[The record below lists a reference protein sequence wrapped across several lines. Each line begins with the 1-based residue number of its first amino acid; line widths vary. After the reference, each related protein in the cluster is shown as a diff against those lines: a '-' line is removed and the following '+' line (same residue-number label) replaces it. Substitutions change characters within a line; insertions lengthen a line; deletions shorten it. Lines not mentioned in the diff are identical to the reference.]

1 MKIKLSDFILEQ
13 SISESSIFDIE
24 FERLSAEIDVC
35 IALCESYIKQ
45 YEMSIYQ
52 EAIAPPAPPPPKTT
66 TTTAVQPQYSVV
78 GPQVPGKQQQQE
90 DGFVKKAAKKGVDMY
105 VDHVIKENS
114 GLHVWS
120 TIAKIIS
127 TIFGLFKTC
136 FFNIFSMTNRNKYKK
151 LCYELKLANQQ
162 SGLKQKIGI
171 GKAYVKCT
179 CMMLEATK
187 KTARYFIE
195 GCVAPLTRIKTP
207 NISIN
212 DLGKAHKWVE
222 EKLNEIREDEQKALS
237 FMSTSSYTQ
246 FDLITETDIV
256 TIYDIMSSK
265 DVTEIMALF
274 DKYGN
279 NLTARLTKPVDQ
291 TVSVEVSKQF
301 LDSLTKYRNIGQSI
315 FQQALREIDTIA
327 RSITRVKSR
336 IQTRKVGVGE
346 NNDSI
351 Q

>member
-1 MKIKLSDFILEQ
+1 MTIKLSDFILEQ

-66 TTTAVQPQYSVV
+66 TTTAVPQYSVV
-78 GPQVPGKQQQQE
+78 GPQVPGKQQQE

-105 VDHVIKENS
+105 VDHVMKENS
-114 GLHVWS
+114 GLHIWS
-120 TIAKIIS
+120 TISKMIA

-136 FFNIFSMTNRNKYKK
+136 FFNIFSMTNRKKYKN
-151 LCYELKLANQQ
+151 LCYELKLVNQQ

-179 CMMLEATK
+179 GMMLEAAK
-187 KTARYFIE
+187 KTTRYFIE
-195 GCVAPLTRIKTP
+195 GCVAYLTNIKTP
-207 NISIN
+207 NISMD

-222 EKLNEIREDEQKALS
+222 EKLNEIREDEQKASS

-246 FDLITETDIV
+246 FDLITEADIAA
-256 TIYDIMSSK
+256 IYDIMSSK

-274 DKYGN
+274 DKYGH

-291 TVSVEVSKQF
+291 TVSIEVSKQF

-315 FQQALREIDTIA
+315 FQQALREIDTIT

-336 IQTRKVGVGE
+336 IQTKKVGVGE

-351 Q
+351 